1 MVTDAC
7 VVRLRRLFHYE
18 INQGFTRKEILAET
32 DIRDR
37 HMNTNRPVT
46 KSSPTKMKQRGAVLI
61 ISLLVLLVLT
71 LIGVS
76 SLDSSILEEKMA
88 SNSQISTTAF
98 QSAESA
104 IREKYY
110 EERVNPAMAVVHA
123 QNGNTDNC
131 DNCGV
136 ESSTEMVYPN
146 PLGKPTL
153 YNSSAGTFVAH
164 GIEIIGSATYRGIQ
178 DSNAQGY
185 SVYPMRP

>member
-1 MVTDAC
+1 MNMVSN
-7 VVRLRRLFHYE
+7 
-18 INQGFTRKEILAET
+18 INGYSSTKTRQ
-32 DIRDR
+32 
-37 HMNTNRPVT
+37 H
-46 KSSPTKMKQRGAVLI
+46 GAVLV

-76 SLDSSILEEKMA
+76 SLDSSIMEEKMA

-98 QSAESA
+98 QAAESA

-110 EERVNPAMAVVHA
+110 EEREERAMAVVHA
-123 QNGNTDNC
+123 RNGETADC

-136 ESSTEMVYPN
+136 TSSSEMVYPETV
-146 PLGKPTL
+146 GKAPL

-164 GIEIIGSATYRGIQ
+164 GIEIIGSATYRDIE

-185 SVYPMRP
+185 SIFPMRP